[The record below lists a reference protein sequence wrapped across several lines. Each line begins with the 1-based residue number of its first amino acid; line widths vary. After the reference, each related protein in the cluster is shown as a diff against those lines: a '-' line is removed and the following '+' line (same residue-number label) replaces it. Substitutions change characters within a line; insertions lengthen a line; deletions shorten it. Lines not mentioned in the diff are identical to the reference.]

1 LLIVV
6 QTDPKLIDDLQMK
19 RDTVSRFSN
28 RVENYVKYRPQYP
41 PGMLRLLEEK
51 FNINNSLK
59 VADIGSGTG
68 ISSEQFVEAAYDVF
82 GVDPN
87 SEMRM
92 CAEKYFAGR
101 KNYFSVNGSAEATTL
116 DADSMDIIVAGQAF
130 HWFDKAESRVEF
142 RRIIKSEGMVFLIWN
157 KKVNSEG
164 FMDLYFGLLKKYGT
178 DYENVKHENFD
189 SHTISDFFAPMS
201 FELITMSNEQ
211 LLDYEGL
218 KGRLLSSS
226 YIPTEGEKYE
236 RMLEELKSMY
246 SEFNQNGIIRI
257 DYNTEIYAGKLK

>member
-1 LLIVV
+1 
-6 QTDPKLIDDLQMK
+6 MK

-28 RVENYVKYRPQYP
+28 RVENYVKYRPHYP

-51 FNINNSLK
+51 FNINKSFK

-68 ISSEQFVEAAYDVF
+68 ISSEQFVQAGYDVF

-87 SEMRM
+87 PEMRM
-92 CAEKYFAGR
+92 CAEEYFAGR

-142 RRIIKSEGMVFLIWN
+142 ERIIKSERMVFLIWN

-201 FELITMSNEQ
+201 FEFIAMSNEQ

-226 YIPTEGEKYE
+226 YIPSEGEKYE
-236 RMLEELKSMY
+236 KMLEELKSMY